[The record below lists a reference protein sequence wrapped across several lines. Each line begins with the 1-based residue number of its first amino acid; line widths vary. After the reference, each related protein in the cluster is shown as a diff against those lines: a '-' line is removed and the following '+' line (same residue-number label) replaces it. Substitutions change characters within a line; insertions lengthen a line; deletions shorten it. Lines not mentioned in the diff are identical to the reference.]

1 MIYNLKEIILKN
13 KERLMLLG
21 QFLLIGTIFF
31 GLGILYQNG
40 KIIKKNHAI
49 EVIQEE
55 HLMANASDL
64 ITKQPSENGSL
75 ETGSLKNKIKS
86 EISKDMPFI
95 ASKNG
100 KAYYK
105 ISCSN
110 RIKDE
115 NKIYFK
121 TEEDAQKSGFSPA
134 KNCFK

>member
-1 MIYNLKEIILKN
+1 MFYNLKEIILKN

-40 KIIKKNHAI
+40 KIIKKNHVI
-49 EVIQEE
+49 EVIQDAY
-55 HLMANASDL
+55 LTANTSGL
-64 ITKQPSENGSL
+64 TTKQPSKNGGL
-75 ETGSLKNKIKS
+75 ETESLKNKIKS
-86 EISKDMPFI
+86 EISKDLPFV

-134 KNCFK
+134 KTCFK

>member
-1 MIYNLKEIILKN
+1 MVDKLKEIILKN
-13 KERLMLLG
+13 KEKMMLLG
-21 QFLLIGTIFF
+21 QFLLVGTIFF
-31 GLGILYQNG
+31 GLGILYQNS
-40 KIIKKNHAI
+40 KIIKNNHLI

-55 HLMANASDL
+55 YLAANTSDL
-64 ITKQPSENGSL
+64 VTKQPSENGSL
-75 ETGSLKNKIKS
+75 KTEPLKDKKS
-86 EISKDMPFI
+86 EISKDLPFV

-105 ISCSN
+105 TSCSN

-134 KNCFK
+134 KTCFK